1 MEFYYRK
8 LTSKI
13 PNALERIKKLEA
25 TNVQNFLPIYSQFL
39 KLNDKNYNSVGLN
52 SRYELTNV
60 FDDEL
65 PDSAATDAANGNEP
79 DIPDPHY
86 IIGEVIDT
94 DPPQSTGATAVNAAR
109 ANAKHT
115 PIDKS
120 IFIKFSPLLDP
131 IKYLSGK
138 YDVTDKTLLALPK
151 YASKADTV
159 DADCHSKLLD
169 CNNSAYV
176 DGFFTFLSSKV
187 MHAHKLCHGIE
198 YYGAYVA
205 HKQNFEVN
213 ITDDLDLFQ
222 ECGFFKSNRG
232 VLYDMDAVSARLYE
246 ESLEYKYGGGDDDCD
261 YNNRNNHNK
270 LSGRAY
276 KPKLAF
282 AKSISDHRAVVIIPD
297 TVDDK
302 LHTLFDVQ
310 TPPPPVESELSP
322 EDIAETIVGVSAIT
336 TSASRTSRAS
346 TASSNSSRSSDSTGD
361 DVNTEACIDVDNAV
375 NDTDTDTDAANND
388 GCACDNVC
396 HARDDCLDDGVADDG
411 DDGTDDDDD
420 DDTDDDDIYVQIK
433 KFPVNM
439 VLMEECTDTL
449 DSLME
454 DGAIETVDEWG
465 SILMQVVMTLVAYQK
480 MFWFTHNDLHTNNVM
495 FVETDKEYLFY
506 SYGGKQYRVPTF
518 GKIFKIIDFGRAV
531 YKFKTLTICSDSFHP
546 KGDAAT
552 QYNFEPYMNDK
563 KPRLE
568 PNPSFDLCRLACSLY
583 DYFIHDITR
592 ASELSNANPIIALV
606 ADWVRDDKGRNV
618 LYKSNGAE
626 RYPDF
631 KLYKMI
637 ARTVHGHVPSAQ
649 LSNPLFSK
657 YEFTGQISQK
667 NKQNMMRIDDMP
679 AYYI

>member
-8 LTSKI
+8 TSSKI
-13 PNALERIKKLEA
+13 PNALEKIKKLEA

-39 KLNDKNYNSVGLN
+39 NLNDKNYNSVVLN
-52 SRYELTNV
+52 SRYELINV
-60 FDDEL
+60 FDDEM
-65 PDSAATDAANGNEP
+65 PDDTANAIDFDCDGVGNGGEEP
-79 DIPDPHY
+79 ELPDPHY

-94 DPPQSTGATAVNAAR
+94 EPPQSAGAAAVNAR

-115 PIDKS
+115 RIDKP

-138 YDVTDKTLLALPK
+138 YDVADKALLALPK
-151 YASKADTV
+151 YASKADTA

-176 DGFFTFLSSKV
+176 DGFFTFLSGKV

-222 ECGFFKSNRG
+222 ECGFFKTNRG
-232 VLYDMDAVSARLYE
+232 LLYDMDTVSARLYE
-246 ESLEYKYGGGDDDCD
+246 ESLQYKYGDDADGTGGG
-261 YNNRNNHNK
+261 RNNNK

-276 KPKLAF
+276 KPKLEF
-282 AKSISDHRAVVIIPD
+282 AKSLSDESDDAVIIIPD
-297 TVDDK
+297 AVDDK
-302 LHTLFDVQ
+302 IHTLFDAQ
-310 TPPPPVESELSP
+310 TQSSPTVESELTSD
-322 EDIAETIVGVSAIT
+322 DIAESFVDTAPATTAPATTASAH
-336 TSASRTSRAS
+336 SSSS
-346 TASSNSSRSSDSTGD
+346 SSNSSRSSDSTGED
-361 DVNTEACIDVDNAV
+361 DNDEGGSDADAVAID
-375 NDTDTDTDAANND
+375 DTDAND
-388 GCACDNVC
+388 AAADAVADAVADA
-396 HARDDCLDDGVADDG
+396 AREDEDDDCG
-411 DDGTDDDDD
+411 DDCG
-420 DDTDDDDIYVQIK
+420 DDDDIYVQIK

-439 VLMEECTDTL
+439 VLMEECTETL
-449 DSLME
+449 DSLLE
-454 DGAIETVDEWG
+454 DGAIESVDEWG
-465 SILMQVVMTLVAYQK
+465 SILMQVVMTLIAYQK

-506 SYGGKQYRVPTF
+506 LYGGKQYRVPTF
-518 GKIFKIIDFGRAV
+518 GKIFKIIDFGRAA

-583 DYFIHDITR
+583 DYFIHDVAR
-592 ASELSNANPIIALV
+592 ATELSKANPIIALV

-618 LYKSNGAE
+618 LYKSNGTE

-637 ARTVHGHVPSAQ
+637 ARTVHRHVPSAQ

-657 YEFTGQISQK
+657 YEFVGQISQK

-679 AYYI
+679 AYFI

>member
-8 LTSKI
+8 TSSKI
-13 PNALERIKKLEA
+13 PIALEKIKKLEA

-39 KLNDKNYNSVGLN
+39 NLNDKNYNSVVLN
-52 SRYELTNV
+52 SRYEVMNV
-60 FDDEL
+60 FDDEI
-65 PDSAATDAANGNEP
+65 SSGEE
-79 DIPDPHY
+79 PDPHY

-94 DPPQSTGATAVNAAR
+94 EPSQAAGAAATNVR
-109 ANAKHT
+109 ANAKHSL
-115 PIDKS
+115 IDKA

-138 YDVTDKTLLALPK
+138 YDVSDKTLLALPK
-151 YASKADTV
+151 YASKADTS
-159 DADCHSKLLD
+159 DADCHSKMLD

-205 HKQNFEVN
+205 HKHNFEVN
-213 ITDDLDLFQ
+213 ITDDLDIFQ
-222 ECGFFKSNRG
+222 ECGFFKTNRG
-232 VLYDMDAVSARLYE
+232 ELYDMDAVSARLYE
-246 ESLEYKYGGGDDDCD
+246 DILRYKYDDDGFTGGCAGRN
-261 YNNRNNHNK
+261 NNR

-282 AKSISDHRAVVIIPD
+282 VKSRSNDAGDADDVVIIPD
-297 TVDDK
+297 AVDDK
-302 LHTLFDVQ
+302 LHTLFDTQ
-310 TPPPPVESELSP
+310 TLKPDVPTDDIVE
-322 EDIAETIVGVSAIT
+322 AIVDTAIGT
-336 TSASRTSRAS
+336 TAATAYRSTSSRAS
-346 TASSNSSRSSDSTGD
+346 TASSNSSRSSDSTTGGDQGD
-361 DVNTEACIDVDNAV
+361 DTIKVKVRGDADVAATDDNDDN
-375 NDTDTDTDAANND
+375 NDDNNNND
-388 GCACDNVC
+388 GC
-396 HARDDCLDDGVADDG
+396 
-411 DDGTDDDDD
+411 DDDDNDNNDGCD
-420 DDTDDDDIYVQIK
+420 DDDCDDDDDDIYVQIK

-454 DGAIETVDEWG
+454 DGVIDSVDEWG
-465 SILMQVVMTLVAYQK
+465 SILMQVVMTLIAYQK

-495 FVETDKEYLFY
+495 FIETDKEYLFY
-506 SYGGKQYRVPTF
+506 SYGGKRYRVPTF
-518 GKIFKIIDFGRAV
+518 GKIFKIIDFGRAA

-552 QYNFEPYMNDK
+552 QYNFEPYMNNK

-583 DYFIHDITR
+583 DYFIHDVAR
-592 ASELSNANPIIALV
+592 ATELSNANPIIAIV
-606 ADWVRDDKGRNV
+606 AEWVRDDKGRNV
-618 LYKSNGAE
+618 LYKSSGAE

-637 ARTVHGHVPSAQ
+637 ARTVHRHVPSAQ

-657 YEFTGQISQK
+657 YEFVGQISQK